1 MPDAGRPGRQ
11 EGMHMERTDRDGTD
25 DRRAR
30 GAATY
35 RAVYGEDAVVIPP
48 GASDFFDLM
57 IDHLFAEVW
66 SRPALDIPTRRLLVM
81 GVLAAQHRFDVLQ
94 LQFRRA
100 LDAAELTVEQVR
112 EVVIQLVPYVG
123 YPSSGDL
130 FRIGETAVA
139 EHLAASGAAS

>member
-1 MPDAGRPGRQ
+1 MRAGEQ
-11 EGMHMERTDRDGTD
+11 EGNQMERTETEGAD

-35 RAVYGEDAVVIPP
+35 RAVYGDDAVVIPP

-57 IDHLFAEVW
+57 IDQLFAEVW

-100 LDAAELTVEQVR
+100 LDAGELTVEQVR

-139 EHLAASGAAS
+139 EHLAVSGSAS

>member
-1 MPDAGRPGRQ
+1 MDHTGTGGH
-11 EGMHMERTDRDGTD
+11 EERS
-25 DRRAR
+25 AR

-35 RAVYGEDAVVIPP
+35 RAVYGDDAVVIPP

-57 IDHLFAEVW
+57 IDQLFAEVW

-81 GVLAAQHRFDVLQ
+81 GVLAAQHRFDVLEI
-94 LQFRRA
+94 QFRRA
-100 LDAAELTVEQVR
+100 LAAGELTVEQVR

-130 FRIGETAVA
+130 FRVGETAVA
-139 EHLAASGAAS
+139 AHLAGAGETS